1 MKLFLTIVAAIIA
14 LALAAAGG
22 FWGGIQYHT
31 AQVDA
36 ARLNFENA
44 RGPLN
49 GMPEG
54 GFPSGQAPDR
64 SQFQGGGA
72 QGGFT
77 GRGAAGSIKSIEG
90 DTLSLSTAQ
99 DVTTVKLTA
108 DTVILKTVTGSADD
122 LEPGLRIMVSGE
134 RGDDDQ
140 TITASQISILS
151 GDAPIPGAPTPNP

>member
-1 MKLFLTIVAAIIA
+1 MKIFITIAAAI
-14 LALAAAGG
+14 LAIGLAGAGG

-36 ARLNFENA
+36 ARLNFESA

-49 GMPEG
+49 GMPQG
-54 GFPSGQAPDR
+54 DFPSGQAPGR
-64 SQFQGGGA
+64 SQF

-108 DTVILKTVTGSADD
+108 GTVILKTVTGSAAD
-122 LEPGLRIMVSGE
+122 LEAGIRVMVTGE
-134 RGDDDQ
+134 RGSDGL
-140 TITASQISILS
+140 TITASQITILS
-151 GDAPIPGAPTPNP
+151 GDVPIPGAPSPNP